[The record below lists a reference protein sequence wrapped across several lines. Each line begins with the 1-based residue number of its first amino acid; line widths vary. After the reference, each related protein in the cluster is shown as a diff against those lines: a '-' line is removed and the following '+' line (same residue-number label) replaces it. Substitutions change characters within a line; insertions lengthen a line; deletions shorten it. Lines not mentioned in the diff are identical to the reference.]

1 MIRINLLEEIED
13 KSGKYLINGLVLGA
27 SPIVVMLIFLG
38 YFGVLVDQIDQ
49 LNVDKEI
56 VNGKLVKMREQTKR
70 IDEIEAGKATLKTK
84 LTTIAS
90 LKIKKLGTIRI
101 LDDLN
106 TAVPEKMWLDAVKQ
120 TDSEHIEIL
129 GIALDNPTTSSFI
142 RELKKSQ
149 YFKDPEQNQTM
160 QITFEDS
167 KLIKFNIVSGLKYPF
182 NIKIRQGTEFDE
194 VEGEVGGSS
203 TPPAEGELKGK
214 KRSS

>member
-27 SPIVVMLIFLG
+27 SPILVVLIFLG